1 MTDLQAQLRELI
13 SKKLAELSSIDF
25 SKNAPYSDREEAL
38 KAIVILT
45 DCVCKLETTRGKVIY
60 NYRGNSGRSLDVATP
75 VTAHHRAEHP
85 ATCHCA
91 ACLVYALE
99 CGVSELEKA
108 GAFGPAPLPPFR
120 SVDDEPFLCA
130 RRIINGSGKEARDAL
145 VLLVSLCHQHE
156 QRIKPL
162 EWFAQY
168 VAKTYPEGSYI
179 QLQAVGSLR
188 DAGLLPLPDG
198 R

>member
-75 VTAHHRAEHP
+75 VTAHHRAE
-85 ATCHCA
+85 
-91 ACLVYALE
+91 
-99 CGVSELEKA
+99 
-108 GAFGPAPLPPFR
+108 LPPFR
-120 SVDDEPFLCA
+120 SVENLTQQLHGTAVDENIAWKYYDLC
-130 RRIINGSGKEARDAL
+130 RE
-145 VLLVSLCHQHE
+145 HE
-156 QRIKPL
+156 QRIKRKGIWSEVIRRNYIL
-162 EWFAQY
+162 TEYLFD
-168 VAKTYPEGSYI
+168 TGSATSVMDRWTKLHEI
-179 QLQAVGSLR
+179 
-188 DAGLLPLPDG
+188 GLLDKDG
-198 R
+198 KLKI